1 MSTLA
6 NRAGPFTHTVNSV
19 TRTMVWVIA
28 ALVPA
33 TAYGLW
39 LYGWPAVMLFAITLG
54 SALAAEAV
62 MLALLGQ
69 PVRTRLFDGSALLT
83 GWLLAMSLPP
93 WAPWWIG
100 VLGSLSAIAIGK
112 HLFGGLGQNM
122 FNPAMVARVLL
133 LISFPVQLTMWVAP
147 APLGSDAAPSF
158 SQALAYVS
166 ARTPVPDHMSAATA
180 LGTLKTE
187 LSRGVSVAQSAA
199 QLPPPRQLAIGNES
213 GSMGET
219 SAALLLAGGLLLL
232 ALGIISWHI
241 PVALLG
247 TLGALAAL
255 SHALAP
261 ARFASMP
268 IHLLSGAA
276 VLGAFFIATDYVTSP
291 VSRSGQLLFGAG
303 IGALTWVI
311 RALGGYPEG
320 LAFAVVLMNA
330 LVPLI
335 DRALRPRVFGR
346 SRRGKS
352 LQARTQPRIHK

>member
-6 NRAGPFTHTVNSV
+6 NRAGPFTHTVSTV
-19 TRTMVWVIA
+19 TRTMVWVIL
-28 ALVPA
+28 ALVPG
-33 TAYGLW
+33 TVYGLW
-39 LYGWPAVMLFAITLG
+39 LFGWPAVMLFVITLVT
-54 SALAAEAV
+54 SLAAEAA

-69 PVRTRLFDGSALLT
+69 PVRARLFDGSALLT

-100 VLGSLSAIAIGK
+100 LLGGVSAIVIGK
-112 HLFGGLGQNM
+112 HLFGGLGQNL
-122 FNPAMVARVLL
+122 FNPAMVARVVL
-133 LISFPVQLTMWVAP
+133 LISFPVQLTMWVPPTPFGSETAP
-147 APLGSDAAPSF
+147 TF

-166 ARTPVPDHMSAATA
+166 ERTPVPEHMSAATSMGA
-180 LGTLKTE
+180 LKTE
-187 LSRGVSVAQSAA
+187 YSRGISVSKTSE
-199 QLPPPRQLAIGNES
+199 QLVPPQQMAIGNKG
-213 GSMGET
+213 GSLGET
-219 SAALLLAGGLLLL
+219 SSVLLLAGGLLLL
-232 ALGIISWHI
+232 GLRIISWHI

-247 TLGALAAL
+247 TLAGLAAV
-255 SHALAP
+255 SHALDP
-261 ARFASMP
+261 TQFASMP

-276 VLGAFFIATDYVTSP
+276 ILGAFFIATDYVTSP

-311 RALGGYPEG
+311 RSLGGYPEG

-335 DRALRPRVFGR
+335 DRGFRPRVFGR

-352 LQARTQPRIHK
+352 LEAKSQPKIHL

>member
-1 MSTLA
+1 MNTLA
-6 NRAGPFTHTVNSV
+6 NRAGPFTHTTYTV
-19 TRTMVWVIA
+19 TRTMVWVIL
-28 ALVPA
+28 ALVPG

-39 LYGWPAVMLFAITLG
+39 LYGWPAVMLFVITLLT
-54 SALAAEAV
+54 ALVAEAA

-69 PVRTRLFDGSALLT
+69 PVRARLWDGSALLT

-100 VLGSLSAIAIGK
+100 LLGSLTAIVMGK

-122 FNPAMVARVLL
+122 FNPAMVARIVL
-133 LISFPVQLTMWVAP
+133 LISFPVQLTLWAAP
-147 APLGSDAAPSF
+147 APFGSNTSPSF
-158 SQALAYVS
+158 GQSMAYF
-166 ARTPVPDHMSAATA
+166 TGQTQVPEHMSAATA

-187 LSRGVSVAQSAA
+187 LSRGISVEKAA
-199 QLPPPRQLAIGNES
+199 EQLPAPLQMTIGNEG

-219 SAALLLAGGLLLL
+219 SAGLLLAGGLLLL
-232 ALGIISWHI
+232 GLRIISWHI

-247 TLGALAAL
+247 TLGLLAFVSNALD
-255 SHALAP
+255 P

-276 VLGAFFIATDYVTSP
+276 VLGSFFIATDYVTSP

-330 LVPLI
+330 MVPLI
-335 DRALRPRVFGR
+335 DRGFRPRVFGR
-346 SRRGKS
+346 SWRGKS
-352 LQARTQPRIHK
+352 LEAKKQPRIHI

>member
-1 MSTLA
+1 ML
-6 NRAGPFTHTVNSV
+6 
-19 TRTMVWVIA
+19 WVIA

-33 TAYGLW
+33 TGYGLW
-39 LYGWPAVMLFAITLG
+39 LFGWPAILLFVITLAT
-54 SALAAEAV
+54 ALATEAV

-69 PVRTRLFDGSALLT
+69 PVRERLWDGSALLT

-100 VLGSLSAIAIGK
+100 VMGSITAIAVGK

-122 FNPAMVARVLL
+122 FNPAMVARIVL
-133 LISFPVQLTMWVAP
+133 LISFPVQLTLWVAP
-147 APLGSDAAPSF
+147 ASLGSDAAPTFVQS
-158 SQALAYVS
+158 LAYIS
-166 ARTPVPDHMSAATA
+166 GRTAVPEHMSAATS

-187 LSRGVSVAQSAA
+187 LTRGIAVSQTTV
-199 QLPPPRQLAIGNES
+199 RLASPMQMAVGDES

-219 SAALLLAGGLLLL
+219 AAGLLLAGGLLLL
-232 ALGIISWHI
+232 GLRIITWHI

-247 TLGALAAL
+247 TLGAMAAV
-255 SHALAP
+255 SSALDP
-261 ARFASMP
+261 ARFASMSV
-268 IHLLSGAA
+268 HLLSGAA

-303 IGALTWVI
+303 VGALTWVI

-335 DRALRPRVFGR
+335 DRGFRPRVFGR
-346 SRRGKS
+346 SRRGQS
-352 LQARTQPRIHK
+352 LEAKTQPKIHI

>member
-6 NRAGPFTHTVNSV
+6 NRAGPFTHTVNTV
-19 TRTMVWVIA
+19 TRTMVWVIL
-28 ALVPA
+28 ALVPG

-39 LYGWPAVMLFAITLG
+39 LYGWPAVMLFGITVAT
-54 SALAAEAV
+54 ALASEAA

-69 PVRTRLFDGSALLT
+69 PVRSRLFDGSALLT

-100 VLGSLSAIAIGK
+100 VLGSISAIVVAK

-122 FNPAMVARVLL
+122 FNPAMVARIVL
-133 LISFPVQLTMWVAP
+133 LISFPVQLTLWVAP
-147 APLGSDAAPSF
+147 APFGSEATPSF
-158 SQALAYVS
+158 SQSLAIVGE
-166 ARTPVPDHMSAATA
+166 RTPIPEHMSAATA

-187 LSRGVSVAQSAA
+187 LSRGVSMAKTSI
-199 QLPPPRQLAIGNES
+199 QLPKLQQMAIGQES

-219 SAALLLAGGLLLL
+219 SAGLLLAGGLLLL
-232 ALGIISWHI
+232 MLRIISWHI

-247 TLGALAAL
+247 TLAALAAVSNML
-255 SHALAP
+255 DP

-335 DRALRPRVFGR
+335 DRGLRPRVFGR

-352 LQARTQPRIHK
+352 LEAKTQPRIHI

>member
-6 NRAGPFTHTVNSV
+6 NRAGPFTHTVNTV
-19 TRTMVWVIA
+19 TRTMVWVI
-28 ALVPA
+28 LVLMPG
-33 TAYGLW
+33 TFYGLW
-39 LYGWPAVMLFAITLG
+39 LYGWPALMLFAITLAT
-54 SALAAEAV
+54 ALAAEAA
-62 MLALLGQ
+62 MLVLLGQ
-69 PVRTRLFDGSALLT
+69 PVRSRLFDGSALLT

-100 VLGSLSAIAIGK
+100 VLGSFSAIVVGK

-122 FNPAMVARVLL
+122 FNPAMVARIVL

-147 APLGSDAAPSF
+147 APFGSEGSPSF
-158 SQALAYVS
+158 SQALAIVS
-166 ARTPVPDHMSAATA
+166 GRTPIPEHMSAATA

-187 LSRGVSVAQSAA
+187 LSRGVSVAKTSE
-199 QLPPPRQLAIGNES
+199 QLPAPQQLAIGNEA
-213 GSMGET
+213 GSVGET
-219 SAALLLAGGLLLL
+219 SAVLLLAGGLLLL
-232 ALGIISWHI
+232 ILRIISWHI
-241 PVALLG
+241 PVAMLG
-247 TLGALAAL
+247 TLGALAMVSNAL
-255 SHALAP
+255 DP

-276 VLGAFFIATDYVTSP
+276 ILGAFFIATDYVTSP

-320 LAFAVVLMNA
+320 LAFAVVLMNS

-335 DRALRPRVFGR
+335 DRGFRPRVFGR

-352 LQARTQPRIHK
+352 LESKNQPKIHI

>member
-6 NRAGPFTHTVNSV
+6 NRAGPFTHTVNTV
-19 TRTMVWVIA
+19 TRTMVWVIL
-28 ALVPA
+28 ALVPG

-54 SALAAEAV
+54 SALASEAA

-69 PVRTRLFDGSALLT
+69 PVRSRLFDGSALLT

-100 VLGSLSAIAIGK
+100 VLGSLSAIVIGK

-122 FNPAMVARVLL
+122 FNPAMVARIVL
-133 LISFPVQLTMWVAP
+133 LISFPVQLTLWVAP
-147 APLGSDAAPSF
+147 APMGSDAAPSF
-158 SQALAYVS
+158 GQALAMVS
-166 ARTPVPDHMSAATA
+166 GRIPIPEHMSAATA

-187 LSRGVSVAQSAA
+187 LSRGVSVVKTSEHLPSPE
-199 QLPPPRQLAIGNES
+199 QLTIGQES
-213 GSMGET
+213 GSLGET
-219 SAALLLAGGLLLL
+219 SAGLLLAGGLLLL
-232 ALGIISWHI
+232 VLRIISWHI

-247 TLGALAAL
+247 TLGALAAV
-255 SHALAP
+255 SNALDP
-261 ARFASMP
+261 TRFASLP

-276 VLGAFFIATDYVTSP
+276 MLGAFFIATDYVTSP

-335 DRALRPRVFGR
+335 DRGFRPRVFGR
-346 SRRGKS
+346 SWRGKS
-352 LQARTQPRIHK
+352 LEAKTQPRIHI

>member
-6 NRAGPFTHTVNSV
+6 NRAGPFTHTVNTV
-19 TRTMVWVIA
+19 TRTMVWVIL
-28 ALVPA
+28 ALVPG

-39 LYGWPAVMLFAITLG
+39 LYGWPAVMLFVITVA
-54 SALAAEAV
+54 SALASEAA
-62 MLALLGQ
+62 MLAFLGQ
-69 PVRTRLFDGSALLT
+69 PVSSRLSDGSALLT
-83 GWLLAMSLPP
+83 GWLLAISLPP

-100 VLGSLSAIAIGK
+100 VLGSLSAIVIAK

-122 FNPAMVARVLL
+122 FNPAMVARIVL

-147 APLGSDAAPSF
+147 APLGSDATPSF
-158 SQALAYVS
+158 SQSLAIVS
-166 ARTPVPDHMSAATA
+166 GRTPIPEHMSAATA

-187 LSRGVSVAQSAA
+187 LTRGVSVVKTAEHLAPFQ
-199 QLPPPRQLAIGNES
+199 QLAIGNES

-219 SAALLLAGGLLLL
+219 SAGLLLAGGLLLM
-232 ALGIISWHI
+232 ALRIITWHI

-247 TLGALAAL
+247 TLGTLAAISNFL
-255 SHALAP
+255 DP

-291 VSRSGQLLFGAG
+291 VSRVGQLLFGAG

-335 DRALRPRVFGR
+335 DRGFRPRVFGR
-346 SRRGKS
+346 SWRGKS
-352 LQARTQPRIHK
+352 LENKPQPRIHI

>member
-6 NRAGPFTHTVNSV
+6 NRAGPFTHTVNTV
-19 TRTMVWVIA
+19 TRTMVWVIL
-28 ALVPA
+28 ALMPGSF
-33 TAYGLW
+33 YGLW
-39 LYGWPAVMLFAITLG
+39 LYGWPALMLFAITLAT
-54 SALAAEAV
+54 ALAAEAA
-62 MLALLGQ
+62 MLVLLGQ
-69 PVRTRLFDGSALLT
+69 PVRSRLFDGSALLT

-100 VLGSLSAIAIGK
+100 VLGSFSAIVVGK

-122 FNPAMVARVLL
+122 FNPAMVARIVL

-147 APLGSDAAPSF
+147 SPFGSEAAPSF
-158 SQALAYVS
+158 SQAMSIVGG
-166 ARTPVPDHMSAATA
+166 RTPIPEHMSAATA
-180 LGTLKTE
+180 LGALKTE
-187 LSRGVSVAQSAA
+187 LSRGVSVAKTAEH
-199 QLPPPRQLAIGNES
+199 LPAPQQLAIGNES

-219 SAALLLAGGLLLL
+219 SAVLLLAGGLLLL
-232 ALGIISWHI
+232 ALRIISWHI
-241 PVALLG
+241 PLAMLG
-247 TLGALAAL
+247 TLGALALVSNAL
-255 SHALAP
+255 DP

-268 IHLLSGAA
+268 IHLMSGAA

-291 VSRSGQLLFGAG
+291 VSRNGQLLFGAG

-335 DRALRPRVFGR
+335 DRGFRPRVFGR

-352 LQARTQPRIHK
+352 LESKAQPKIHI

>member
-6 NRAGPFTHTVNSV
+6 NRAGPFTHTVNTVS
-19 TRTMVWVIA
+19 RTMVWVIL
-28 ALVPA
+28 ALVPG
-33 TAYGLW
+33 TVYGLW
-39 LYGWPAVMLFAITLG
+39 LYGWPAVMLFAITLVA
-54 SALAAEAV
+54 ALASEAA

-69 PVRTRLFDGSALLT
+69 PVRTRLWDGSALLT

-100 VLGSLSAIAIGK
+100 VLGSFSAIVIGK

-122 FNPAMVARVLL
+122 FNPAMVARIVL
-133 LISFPVQLTMWVAP
+133 LISFPVQLTLWVAP
-147 APLGSDAAPSF
+147 APLGNAASPSF
-158 SQALAYVS
+158 TQSLAFVIGQ
-166 ARTPVPDHMSAATA
+166 TPIPDHMSAATA
-180 LGTLKTE
+180 LGSLKTE
-187 LSRGVSVAQSAA
+187 LSRGVSVAKTSEH
-199 QLPPPRQLAIGNES
+199 LPPQQLAIGNES

-219 SAALLLAGGLLLL
+219 SAGLLLAGGLLLL
-232 ALGIISWHI
+232 ALRIISWHI

-247 TLGALAAL
+247 TLGALAAI
-255 SHALAP
+255 SHALDP

-330 LVPLI
+330 MVPLI
-335 DRALRPRVFGR
+335 DRGLRPRVFGR

-352 LQARTQPRIHK
+352 LQAKTQPKIHL

>member
-6 NRAGPFTHTVNSV
+6 NRAGPFTHTVNTV
-19 TRTMVWVIA
+19 TRTMVWVIL
-28 ALVPA
+28 ALVPG

-39 LYGWPAVMLFAITLG
+39 LFGWPAVLLFAITLAT
-54 SALAAEAV
+54 ALAAEAA
-62 MLALLGQ
+62 MLTLLGQ
-69 PVRTRLFDGSALLT
+69 PVRARLFDGSALLT

-100 VLGSLSAIAIGK
+100 FLGSVSAIVIGK

-122 FNPAMVARVLL
+122 FNPAMVARIVL

-147 APLGSDAAPSF
+147 APFGSETAPSF
-158 SQALAYVS
+158 SQAVAYVS
-166 ARTPVPDHMSAATA
+166 GHTPVPEHMSAATS
-180 LGTLKTE
+180 LGVLKTE
-187 LSRGVSVAQSAA
+187 LSRGVSVDKTAA
-199 QLPPPRQLAIGNES
+199 QLAVPQQMAMGSES

-219 SAALLLAGGLLLL
+219 SAVLLLAGGLLLMGL
-232 ALGIISWHI
+232 RIITWHI

-247 TLGALAAL
+247 TLAALAAI
-255 SHALAP
+255 SHVLDP

-335 DRALRPRVFGR
+335 DRGFRPRVFGR

-352 LQARTQPRIHK
+352 LEAKTQPKIHI

>member
-6 NRAGPFTHTVNSV
+6 NRAGPFTHTVNTV
-19 TRTMVWVIA
+19 TRTMVWVIL
-28 ALVPA
+28 ALVPG

-39 LYGWPAVMLFAITLG
+39 LYGWPAMMLFVITLG
-54 SALAAEAV
+54 SALASEAA
-62 MLALLGQ
+62 MLMLLGQ
-69 PVRTRLFDGSALLT
+69 PVRSRLFDGSALLT

-100 VLGSLSAIAIGK
+100 VLGSLSAIVIGK
-112 HLFGGLGQNM
+112 HLFGGLGQNL
-122 FNPAMVARVLL
+122 FNPAMVARIVL

-158 SQALAYVS
+158 GQALAMVS
-166 ARTPVPDHMSAATA
+166 GRAPIPEHMSAATA
-180 LGTLKTE
+180 LGNLKTE
-187 LSRGVSVAQSAA
+187 LSRGVSVVKTSEN
-199 QLPPPRQLAIGNES
+199 LPPPQQLAIGQES
-213 GSMGET
+213 GSLGET
-219 SAALLLAGGLLLL
+219 SAELLLAGGLLLL
-232 ALGIISWHI
+232 MLRIISWHI

-247 TLGALAAL
+247 TLGALAAV
-255 SHALAP
+255 SNALDP
-261 ARFASMP
+261 TRFASLP

-335 DRALRPRVFGR
+335 DRGLRPRVFGR
-346 SRRGKS
+346 SWRGKS
-352 LQARTQPRIHK
+352 LEAKKQPRIHI

>member
-1 MSTLA
+1 MSTIA
-6 NRAGPFTHTVNSV
+6 NRAGPFTHTVNTV
-19 TRTMVWVIA
+19 TRTMVWVIL
-28 ALVPA
+28 ALVPG
-33 TAYGLW
+33 TFYGLW
-39 LYGWPAVMLFAITLG
+39 LYGWPAVMLFAVTLAT
-54 SALAAEAV
+54 ALAAEAV

-69 PVRTRLFDGSALLT
+69 PIRVRLFDGSALLT

-100 VLGSLSAIAIGK
+100 ALGSISAIVIGK

-122 FNPAMVARVLL
+122 FNPAMVARIVL

-147 APLGSDAAPSF
+147 APFGSDAAPAF
-158 SQALAYVS
+158 SQSLAIVS
-166 ARTPVPDHMSAATA
+166 GRSPIPEHMSAATA
-180 LGTLKTE
+180 LGSLKTE
-187 LSRGVSVAQSAA
+187 FSRGVSVDKTSAK
-199 QLPPPRQLAIGNES
+199 LPSSTHLAIGDES

-219 SAALLLAGGLLLL
+219 SAGLLLAGGLLLL
-232 ALGIISWHI
+232 VLRIISWHI

-247 TLGALAAL
+247 TLGALAAA
-255 SHALAP
+255 SNALDP
-261 ARFASMP
+261 GRFASMP

-291 VSRSGQLLFGAG
+291 VSRVGQLLFGAG

-311 RALGGYPEG
+311 RSLGGYPEG

-335 DRALRPRVFGR
+335 DRGFRPRVFGR
-346 SRRGKS
+346 SWRGKS
-352 LQARTQPRIHK
+352 LQAKAQPKIHI

>member
-6 NRAGPFTHTVNSV
+6 NRAGPFTHTVNTV
-19 TRTMVWVIA
+19 TRTMVWVIL
-28 ALVPA
+28 ALMPG
-33 TAYGLW
+33 TFYGLW
-39 LYGWPAVMLFAITLG
+39 LYGWPAVMLFVITLA

-62 MLALLGQ
+62 MLVLLGQ
-69 PVRTRLFDGSALLT
+69 PVRSRLFDGSALLT

-100 VLGSLSAIAIGK
+100 VLGSLSAIVLGK

-122 FNPAMVARVLL
+122 FNPAMVARIVL

-147 APLGSDAAPSF
+147 APFGSDTAPSF
-158 SQALAYVS
+158 SHALAIVS
-166 ARTPVPDHMSAATA
+166 GRTPIPEHMSAATA
-180 LGTLKTE
+180 LGALKTE
-187 LSRGVSVAQSAA
+187 LSRGVSVVKTAEN
-199 QLPPPRQLAIGNES
+199 LPTSQQLAIGNES

-219 SAALLLAGGLLLL
+219 SAALLLVGGLLLV
-232 ALGIISWHI
+232 ALRIISWHI
-241 PVALLG
+241 PLAMLG
-247 TLGALAAL
+247 TLGALAAF
-255 SHALAP
+255 SHALDP

-276 VLGAFFIATDYVTSP
+276 ILGAFFIATDYVTSP

-330 LVPLI
+330 MVPLI
-335 DRALRPRVFGR
+335 DRSLRPRVFGR
-346 SRRGKS
+346 NWRGKS
-352 LQARTQPRIHK
+352 LEAKAQPRIHI

>member
-6 NRAGPFTHTVNSV
+6 SRAGPFTHTVNTV
-19 TRTMVWVIA
+19 TRTMVWVIL
-28 ALVPA
+28 ALVPG

-39 LYGWPAVMLFAITLG
+39 LYGWPAVMLFVITLAT
-54 SALAAEAV
+54 ALASEAV
-62 MLALLGQ
+62 MLMLLGQ
-69 PVRTRLFDGSALLT
+69 PVRSRLWDGSALLT

-100 VLGSLSAIAIGK
+100 VLGSISAIVLGK
-112 HLFGGLGQNM
+112 HLFGGIGQNM
-122 FNPAMVARVLL
+122 FNPAMVARIVL
-133 LISFPVQLTMWVAP
+133 LISFPVQLTMWVVP
-147 APLGSDAAPSF
+147 APLGSAAAPTF
-158 SQALAYVS
+158 SQSLALVS
-166 ARTPVPDHMSAATA
+166 GQTPVPDHMSAATA
-180 LGTLKTE
+180 LGALKTE
-187 LSRGVSVAQSAA
+187 LSRGVSAAKTSA
-199 QLPPPRQLAIGNES
+199 QLPPPQQLAIGRES

-219 SAALLLAGGLLLL
+219 SAGLLLAGGLLLL
-232 ALGIISWHI
+232 TLRIISWHI

-247 TLGALAAL
+247 TLGALAAI
-255 SHALAP
+255 SNALDP

-291 VSRSGQLLFGAG
+291 VSRAGQLLFGAG

-335 DRALRPRVFGR
+335 DRGFRPRVFGR

-352 LQARTQPRIHK
+352 LEAKTQPKIHI

>member
-6 NRAGPFTHTVNSV
+6 NRAGPFTHTVNTV
-19 TRTMVWVIA
+19 TRTMLWVIL
-28 ALVPA
+28 ALTPA

-39 LYGWPAVMLFAITLG
+39 LYGWPAVMLFVITLVA
-54 SALAAEAV
+54 ALAFEAI
-62 MLALLGQ
+62 MLVLLGQ
-69 PVRTRLFDGSALLT
+69 PVRSRLLDGSALLT

-100 VLGSLSAIAIGK
+100 VLGSLFAIVVAK

-122 FNPAMVARVLL
+122 FNPAMVARVVL

-147 APLGSDAAPSF
+147 APLGSTTTPSF
-158 SQALAYVS
+158 GQALAYVS
-166 ARTPVPDHMSAATA
+166 GYTPIPEHMSAATA

-187 LSRGVSVAQSAA
+187 LSRGVSVEKTSA
-199 QLPPPRQLAIGNES
+199 QLPQPQQLALGNES

-219 SAALLLAGGLLLL
+219 SAMLLLAGGVLLL
-232 ALGIISWHI
+232 ALRIISWHI
-241 PVALLG
+241 PVSLLA
-247 TLGALAAL
+247 TLAVLAAV
-255 SHALAP
+255 SHALHP
-261 ARFASMP
+261 DRFASMP

-276 VLGAFFIATDYVTSP
+276 MLGAFFIATDYVTSP

-335 DRALRPRVFGR
+335 DRGFRPRVFGR
-346 SRRGKS
+346 SWRGTSLEAKS
-352 LQARTQPRIHK
+352 QPKIHI